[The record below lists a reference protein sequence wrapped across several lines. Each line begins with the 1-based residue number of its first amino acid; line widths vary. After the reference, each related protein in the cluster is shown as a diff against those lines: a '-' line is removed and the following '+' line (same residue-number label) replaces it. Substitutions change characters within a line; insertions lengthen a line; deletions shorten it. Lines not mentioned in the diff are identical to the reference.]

1 MRKLF
6 ELLILIF
13 LVVGLPIV
21 ASFIV
26 EKLSQAI
33 TMNQIMAVAY
43 IVLGINVISFIKDLL
58 RKED

>member
-1 MRKLF
+1 MRKIF

-33 TMNQIMAVAY
+33 TINQIMTVAY
-43 IVLGINVISFIKDLL
+43 IFLGISVINFIKDL